1 MAKRQ
6 RTRPG
11 QRPPARPSRP
21 ATRPAASRPAGSLS
35 EAEEARA
42 AELERDIVARD
53 KAAEAALARSRD
65 RRPRADAASGPAVRI
80 RTGALHQAA
89 SVEYEYVQRDVR
101 RIIRVGGSLIGL
113 LAILFVLIDVLG
125 VIKL

>member
-11 QRPPARPSRP
+11 QRPPSRP
-21 ATRPAASRPAGSLS
+21 ARPAARPVSSRPAGTLS

-42 AELERDIVARD
+42 EELERDIVARD
-53 KAAEAALARSRD
+53 KAAQAALTRSRD
-65 RRPRADAASGPAVRI
+65 RRPHSDAGSGPALRI
-80 RTGALHQAA
+80 RTGGLVAA
-89 SVEYEYVQRDVR
+89 SVEYEYVRRDVR
-101 RIIRVGGSLIGL
+101 RIIRVGGSLIGV
-113 LAILFVLIDVLG
+113 LAILFVLIDVVG

>member
-21 ATRPAASRPAGSLS
+21 AARPVVSRPAGSLS

-42 AELERDIVARD
+42 EELERDVVARD

-65 RRPRADAASGPAVRI
+65 RRPRSDAGTSPEARI
-80 RTGALHQAA
+80 RTGGLHQAA

-101 RIIRVGGSLIGL
+101 RIVRVGGSLIGL
-113 LAILFVLIDVLG
+113 LAVLFVLIDVLG